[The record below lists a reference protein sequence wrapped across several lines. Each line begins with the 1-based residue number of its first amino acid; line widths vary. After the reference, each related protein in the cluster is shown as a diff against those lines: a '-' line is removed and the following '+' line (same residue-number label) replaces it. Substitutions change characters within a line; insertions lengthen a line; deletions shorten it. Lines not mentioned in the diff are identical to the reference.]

1 MLPRRLLLVL
11 TMSLLAATGC
21 GSGEP
26 EGADTPQE
34 TLTRLTAF
42 ITDDEGEEACNLMS
56 AAAQELFA
64 RGNEM
69 STCEQAVNLFHGK
82 ITDRDAYRQMVPTG
96 LKTEGD
102 EAEVSGYCGKG
113 WTHPDGADPSEDPN
127 SLGTL
132 TLRKTEN
139 GWLIQDYV
147 SSREYSSCG
156 G

>member
-1 MLPRRLLLVL
+1 MRSYRLPLVL
-11 TMSLLAATGC
+11 LMSSLAAAGC
-21 GSGEP
+21 GGGEP

-34 TLTRLTAF
+34 TLTRFTAF
-42 ITDDEGEEACNLMS
+42 IADDKGEDACNLMS
-56 AAAQELFA
+56 SAAQEMFA
-64 RGNEM
+64 RDNEM

-82 ITDRDAYRQMVPTG
+82 ITDMDAFRAMVPTG

-102 EAEVSGYCGKG
+102 QAKVSGYCNDG
-113 WTHPDGADPSEDPN
+113 WTHPGGARDRGPN
-127 SLGTL
+127 ILGTL

-147 SSREYSSCG
+147 SSRRYSTCG

>member
-1 MLPRRLLLVL
+1 MRPHRLLLVL
-11 TMSLLAATGC
+11 VMSSLAAAGC

-42 ITDDEGEEACNLMS
+42 IADDEGEDACNLMS
-56 AAAQELFA
+56 VSAQELFA

-69 STCEQAVNLFHGK
+69 STCEQAVNMFHGK
-82 ITDRDAYRQMVPTG
+82 IADRDAYRQMVPTG

-113 WTHPDGADPSEDPN
+113 WTHPGGTDLREDPN
-127 SLGTL
+127 DLGTL
-132 TLRKTEN
+132 TLRRTEN
-139 GWLIQDYV
+139 GWLVQDYV
-147 SSREYSSCG
+147 SSREYSTCG